1 MKKITIVT
9 AVAGVLAF
17 APLMT
22 GCGGGAE
29 DDANPDD
36 DSAQQ
41 PKPGDGGEDTGGE
54 VEGGEG
60 EGSEVEE

>member
-29 DDANPDD
+29 DDANPED

-41 PKPGDGGEDTGGE
+41 PVPGAEGGEDTGGE
-54 VEGGEG
+54 ATEGGGEG
-60 EGSEVEE
+60 EEE

>member
-29 DDANPDD
+29 DDANPED

-41 PKPGDGGEDTGGE
+41 PGPDGDGEDTAGE
-54 VEGGEG
+54 VTEG
-60 EGSEVEE
+60 EGGGEEE

>member
-29 DDANPDD
+29 EDANPED
-36 DSAQQ
+36 DSAQDS
-41 PKPGDGGEDTGGE
+41 P
-54 VEGGEG
+54 EG
-60 EGSEVEE
+60 EGDAEADSLEVTEGGGEEEEE

>member
-41 PKPGDGGEDTGGE
+41 PVPGGEGGENTGGE
-54 VEGGEG
+54 VGEGGEG
-60 EGSEVEE
+60 EEE

>member
-22 GCGGGAE
+22 GCGEETE

-41 PKPGDGGEDTGGE
+41 PEPDGDGEDTGGE
-54 VEGGEG
+54 VTEGGEG
-60 EGSEVEE
+60 GSEEEE